1 MRWCR
6 GAACF
11 LLREF
16 ELAFRR
22 AAAAEAVG
30 GWLRSQSFV
39 LAVSEGLVEMKALA
53 RVGEYWCTETEEERI

>member
-1 MRWCR
+1 
-6 GAACF
+6 